1 MKHLKQIINKFY
13 FLIILV
19 NLFFLIYVAN
29 KTIFTEYYN
38 LFPCPII
45 IGIGLYISVFIMIN
59 HALEHI
65 NMADYCWNI
74 LAAIFLVLYGGL
86 LLVSAQILTV
96 IPQYDLNYIYDE
108 VYEMLLNGGKQEGI
122 ICDEWFEIWVYHL

>member
-59 HALEHI
+59 LALEHI

-74 LAAIFLVLYGGL
+74 LAAIFLVLYWGL